1 MLAKVTANLLTS
13 ARPAEKSGNIPTKD
27 NIIKIKSNVAY
38 YFEVLDK

>member
-13 ARPAEKSGNIPTKD
+13 ARPAEKSGNIPKD
-27 NIIKIKSNVAY
+27 NIIKTKSNVAY